1 MPLIGEA
8 TVRIGADDSRLRRGL
23 DSAGKYTTS
32 KFKAIGVAA
41 AASFATAF
49 AVGQVQKAIDTT
61 AQIKELSEQTGL
73 STEEFQRLSYQVR
86 QAGGSMQDVVMAANT
101 LDRQMSKGREGNK
114 QAIKDF
120 ETLGLTM
127 EDLANPSRLDV
138 INKIQAAFMSIK
150 GSDRGGFL
158 DSLRRLLGDDSAKR
172 FIAAFQEGWVDGL
185 NKAYVITDDTLDK
198 IKEITGAFQ
207 DADDELKKGMAD
219 TVAGMKDDIILI
231 NKMKAEAQQNV
242 TTGIAHVYGGF
253 ATLTRAAG
261 VLYEAMLGES
271 TFGQMKEGKNY
282 RENKP
287 VLDSIRSEMEKMFPS
302 SSATPKEAEA
312 IKEAIEPLKNV
323 LGMLGE
329 RQDQRRIGGF
339 MVGSESQI
347 LQSSRDQLRVLKQ
360 ISQNTRNIAT
370 GENITG

>member
-1 MPLIGEA
+1 MPLIGDVTA
-8 TVRIGADDSRLRRGL
+8 RIGVDDSRLRRGI
-23 DSAGKYTTS
+23 DDAGKWTAS

-73 STEEFQRLSYQVR
+73 STEEFQRLAYQVR

-101 LDRQMSKGREGNK
+101 LDRQMAKGREGNK
-114 QAIKDF
+114 QSIKDF

-150 GSDRGGFL
+150 GSDRGNFL
-158 DSLRRLLGDDSAKR
+158 DALRRLFGDDSAKR

-185 NKAYVITDDTLDK
+185 GKAYVITDDTLDK

-207 DADDELKKGMAD
+207 DADDKLKKGMAD
-219 TVAGMKDDIILI
+219 TVAGMKDDIIEFNRI
-231 NKMKAEAQQNV
+231 KSEAQQDV
-242 TTGIAHVYGGF
+242 ASSVAHVYNGL
-253 ATLTRAAG
+253 AIVSRAAG
-261 VLYEAMLGES
+261 VVYEAMFGKS
-271 TFGQMKEGKNY
+271 TFDQMEQGVNY
-282 RENKP
+282 KENKQR
-287 VLDSIRSEMEKMFPS
+287 LDSIRSEMEKLFPS
-302 SSATPKEAEA
+302 SKPTEAQAEA
-312 IKEAIEPLKNV
+312 IKEAVEPLKNV

>member
-1 MPLIGEA
+1 MPVIGEA
-8 TVRIGADDSRLRRGL
+8 TVRIGADDSKLRRGL
-23 DSAGKYTTS
+23 DSAGKYTAS

-114 QAIKDF
+114 QTIKDF

-158 DSLRRLLGDDSAKR
+158 DSLRRLFGDDSAKR

-231 NKMKAEAQQNV
+231 NKMKAEANKTSRLGSLMFTV
-242 TTGIAHVYGGF
+242 
-253 ATLTRAAG
+253 
-261 VLYEAMLGES
+261 VLRL
-271 TFGQMKEGKNY
+271 
-282 RENKP
+282 
-287 VLDSIRSEMEKMFPS
+287 
-302 SSATPKEAEA
+302 
-312 IKEAIEPLKNV
+312 
-323 LGMLGE
+323 
-329 RQDQRRIGGF
+329 
-339 MVGSESQI
+339 
-347 LQSSRDQLRVLKQ
+347 
-360 ISQNTRNIAT
+360 
-370 GENITG
+370 